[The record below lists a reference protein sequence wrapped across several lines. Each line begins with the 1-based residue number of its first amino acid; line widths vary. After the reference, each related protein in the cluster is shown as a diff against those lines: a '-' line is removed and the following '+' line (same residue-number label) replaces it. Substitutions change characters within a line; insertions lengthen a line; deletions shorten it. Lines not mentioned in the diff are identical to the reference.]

1 MNRTHWSTIMVIAG
15 VVLLVLGGVRLVID
29 TSTTVLGTSASCG
42 SALAYMGGADAHVSA
57 EAMALCRAPLDNAV
71 VESIMAGVVGLVLAL
86 IGAAEEKRHRPA
98 PPGWYPSRPGMLRW
112 WDGSTWTPWER
123 PIDNADRGGPA

>member
-15 VVLLVLGGVRLVID
+15 AVLLVLGGVRLLID

-42 SALAYMGGADAHVSA
+42 NVIGYLSGGDAHVSA
-57 EAMALCRAPLDNAV
+57 RAMALCSAQLQNAL
-71 VESIMAGVVGLVLAL
+71 VESVIAGVVGLVLIL

-98 PPGWYPSRPGMLRW
+98 PPGWYSSRPGMLQW

-123 PIDNADRGGPA
+123 PIDNPERGAPI